1 MTEFS
6 RREAQSLI
14 LALSSGD
21 AYTDPKLREIIKWY
35 TTQQR
40 INDALPNI
48 FRNNTFSQNA
58 NDRLREIMSN
68 IPLIPIHYFMNG
80 REYESLKTQI
90 PDNRDVDCS
99 TILIKL
105 TLSYRDIMSEV
116 IEANDDSGEFI
127 IRFGRKSNAIT
138 DIGKY
143 SMKLKINNT
152 IQSEEDINTAISL
165 TLTKDNEKLCHVD
178 GVVSVLDMIQWTC
191 LVEASSTDRLGPWIP
206 SGHDLRD
213 LQSVTTTTL
222 IKVHNRL
229 TIANNNLSK
238 DEYKKCSFID
248 STHSNIMSYT
258 DRYLD
263 GARVLLSSVFDEN
276 PFDIGLMMPDYITL
290 NTTEDASRFT
300 TLLDSHLDKL
310 RYELEYAMT
319 VSQMDYYNALF
330 IEELEALAEDAENE
344 SAYLAAMTI
353 NNTSTLAKLLESVA
367 QYVPFEFEVRGIK
380 AICQSGLSPITCVS
394 DNNLSL
400 QFSSMN
406 DGDQRNSYISDTHP
420 SVQPNFVNNYLTTC
434 NFNDIGNN
442 TLQTFHQIF
451 MNEDLIVFADI
462 TSTRVIHNENLSGNV
477 WAETQNLY
485 MPRFIHN
492 GPTDSFYRRI
502 ISQATGT
509 QMRFINII
517 IGGKIVPKV
526 RKWEYGQTLNR
537 IIICSRNSTSL
548 PIDVTLSL
556 TGDFGLYGRTVSFA
570 RSTGDILTGDFDT
583 VNHGR
588 LPSIFVQV
596 NQTLTV
602 TSEEGGHMH
611 FYLDTDV
618 LPQSHHIN
626 TAIKRTFTNTTP
638 FTENFP
644 DYSAAVNGTFSIG
657 FEANTT
663 NIRMSMTHDDVDAMS
678 CVNTTPR
685 VTSVLGVN
693 LISDVLSPPT
703 DRQNYIAMLRSV
715 IAIDFTLGW
724 RVEIPPGELG
734 LRTMASEFLTN
745 LEQITLSL
753 QSDLQ
758 ELQYQFENLEARLTN
773 LELQFEALIDAMT
786 PSVWDQILG
795 MIVGII
801 EGLLPMAAGA
811 VVGLMFQALSRNSGQ
826 MLRILR
832 NALGGSK
839 TAIPLTNT
847 MKGSS
852 MGQHSL
858 AAAMTMVDGVL
869 RGRNTTRERLVG
881 SGDHTYRTRPILQN
895 IDGASKYDSL
905 MHVFTNDNRVG
916 SASNGSIRLDLLPE
930 LNVHNHNSKPL
941 PVLETYY
948 RPLATLPSP
957 LGNLAHKL
965 TNVNRLRTKF
975 SSNQVSVSCRKPSH
989 AFSVLNNYEV
999 VSATQYKQQVTYI
1012 GIGEL
1017 NPSGRS
1023 TGDLGAGIGGITI
1036 DYNINM
1042 KMNHKG
1048 VPTYVKELAPWT
1060 SSQYTSEQVS
1070 NLYKTLF
1077 GKQHP
1082 VGMDTSAQWRA
1093 ISNGIY
1099 TKVHTSD
1106 LVDKFVVPNKYAGQ
1120 SIREMAYN
1128 PPDFKY
1134 NLLNRN
1140 CQTFVTDLRNY
1151 LANGTLSNRWDT
1163 RAHDRLMRGQTIAIT
1178 NDISS
1183 SDTFLAMLT

>member
-14 LALSSGD
+14 LALSNGD
-21 AYTDPKLREIIKWY
+21 SYTNPKLREIIEWY

-40 INDALPNI
+40 INNALPNI
-48 FRNNTFSQNA
+48 FLNNTFSQRA
-58 NDRLREIMSN
+58 NDHLRELMTS
-68 IPLIPIHYFMNG
+68 IPLIPIHYFLNG
-80 REYESLKTQI
+80 REYENLKTQI
-90 PDNRDVDCS
+90 PDNRDIECS
-99 TILIKL
+99 TIVIKL
-105 TLSYRDIMSEV
+105 TLSYRDIMSEA

-127 IRFGRKSNAIT
+127 IRFGRKSNAVT

-143 SMKLKINNT
+143 TLKLIVESTNQT
-152 IQSEEDINTAISL
+152 EEDIHSFISL
-165 TLTKDNEKLCHVD
+165 TLTKEDNELCNVS
-178 GVVSVLDMIQWTC
+178 GIVSVLDMVQWTC
-191 LVEASSTDRLGPWIP
+191 IVETSSIDRLGPWLP
-206 SGHDLRD
+206 SGNDVRD
-213 LQSVTTTTL
+213 LLSLTATTS
-222 IKVHNRL
+222 IMIHNSL
-229 TIANNNLSK
+229 TIANNNLSRN
-238 DEYKKCSFID
+238 EYKECSFIEAK
-248 STHSNIMSYT
+248 HSETMTYT

-263 GARVLLSSVFDEN
+263 GARLLFNSTFDEN
-276 PFDIGLMMPDYITL
+276 PFDIGLMMPDYIIL
-290 NTTEDASRFT
+290 NTVEDTSRFT
-300 TLLDSHLDKL
+300 TLLESHLNKL

-319 VSQMDYYNALF
+319 VAQMDYYNALF
-330 IEELEALAEDAENE
+330 IEELEALAEEAENE
-344 SAYLAAMTI
+344 NAYLAAMTI
-353 NNTSTLAKLLESVA
+353 NNTSTLAKLMESVA
-367 QYVPFEFEVRGIK
+367 QYVPFEFEVRGVA

-420 SVQPNFVNNYLTTC
+420 TVQPNFINNYLTTC

-442 TLQTFHQIF
+442 TLQIYHQIF
-451 MNEDLIVFADI
+451 MNDDLLVFADI
-462 TSTRVIHNENLSGNV
+462 TSSRVLHNENVSDNE

-502 ISQATGT
+502 ISQALGT
-509 QMRFINII
+509 QTRFINMV

-526 RKWEYGQTLNR
+526 RKWEYAQTLNR
-537 IIICSRNSTSL
+537 LIICSRNSTSL

-556 TGDFGLYGRTVSFA
+556 TGDFGLYGRSVSFT
-570 RSTGDILTGDFDT
+570 RGTGDVLTGEFDT

-588 LPSIFVQV
+588 LPAIFVQI
-596 NQTLTV
+596 NQSLTV
-602 TSEEGGHMH
+602 NSQEGGHMH

-618 LPQSHHIN
+618 LPQSHHVN
-626 TAIKRTFTNTTP
+626 TTVKRTFTNTTP
-638 FTENFP
+638 FTQDFP
-644 DYSAAVNGTFSIG
+644 DYSAAINGSFSIG

-663 NIRMSMTHDDVDAMS
+663 NIRLSMTHDDVDAMS

-693 LISDVLSPPT
+693 LISDVMSQPV
-703 DRQNYIAMLRSV
+703 DRQNYIAMIRSV
-715 IAIDFTLGW
+715 VALTFTLGW

-758 ELQYQFENLEARLTN
+758 ELQFQFENLEARLTN
-773 LELQFEALIDAMT
+773 LEQQFEALVIAMT

-795 MIVGII
+795 MIIGII

-811 VVGLMFQALSRNSGQ
+811 VVGLMFQALSKNSGQ

-839 TAIPLTNT
+839 TALPLTNS

-905 MHVFTNDNRVG
+905 MHVYTNDNRVA
-916 SASNGSIRLDLLPE
+916 SASNGAIRLDLLPE

-975 SSNQVSVSCRKPSH
+975 SSNQVNVSCRKPSH

-999 VSATQYKQQVTYI
+999 ISPTQYRQQVTYI

-1017 NPSGRS
+1017 NPSGRP
-1023 TGDLGAGIGGITI
+1023 TGDLGAGIGGVTL
-1036 DYNINM
+1036 DYNITM
-1042 KMNHKG
+1042 KTNYKG
-1048 VPTYVKELAPWT
+1048 VPTYVKELAPAS

-1070 NLYKTLF
+1070 NLYRTLF
-1077 GKQHP
+1077 GKPHP
-1082 VGMDTSAQWRA
+1082 QGMNTEAQWRA